1 MNYYY
6 LVASL
11 PMLSVSGEVP
21 FSVEHFMGQC
31 RDFLSD
37 DLYEL
42 LDGVKQIPGEK
53 SCCETEKKWNAF
65 ETSLRNRAA
74 HWVAH
79 KTKADVTPFIREE
92 SEVFM
97 TLEKQVEDAF
107 DTDNPMEVEKA
118 LDKLRWYELDS
129 LASGHDFDFD
139 ALFIYKI
146 RLFILEKWSGLSK
159 EAGQEQV
166 ENSVAAILKK
176 STETA

>member
-1 MNYYY
+1 
-6 LVASL
+6 
-11 PMLSVSGEVP
+11 MLTVNGKAP
-21 FSVEHFMGQC
+21 FTVEQFMGQC

-37 DLYEL
+37 ALYET
-42 LDGVKQIPGEK
+42 LDKVEQIPGT
-53 SCCETEKKWNAF
+53 STCCDTEKKWNAF

-107 DTDNPMEVEKA
+107 DTDNPMEVERA
-118 LDKLRWYELDS
+118 LDKLRWYELDT

-146 RLFILEKWSGLSK
+146 RLFILEKWSRLSK
-159 EAGQEQV
+159 ELGQEQV
-166 ENSVAAILKK
+166 ENSVAAILEK
-176 STETA
+176 SAETA